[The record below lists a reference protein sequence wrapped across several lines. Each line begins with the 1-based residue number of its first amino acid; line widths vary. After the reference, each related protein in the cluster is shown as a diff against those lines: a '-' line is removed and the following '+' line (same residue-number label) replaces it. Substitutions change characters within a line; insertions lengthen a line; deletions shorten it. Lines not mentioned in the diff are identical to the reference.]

1 MEHGDTVPN
10 KNKEKTQSKITRVKA
25 TRQIQKTV
33 KISMVLN
40 ILKLVKLLMILMNP
54 NDSLH
59 NVV

>member
-33 KISMVLN
+33 KILMVLI
-40 ILKLVKLLMILMNP
+40 ILKLGKPLMIQMTP
-54 NDSLH
+54 NESLH
-59 NVV
+59 NVG